1 VFRSVRGRIQ
11 FWLEGVRDAQTG
23 DMEMAM
29 NKLAKQVVGVV
40 LVTAGVGM
48 GVAQN
53 GPDYAKLRADR
64 AQGLTEPYGWF
75 SLVALDYLK
84 PGVTTVGSAK
94 DNSLVLGTAPAH
106 LVTLEQ
112 DGGRVVVQSA
122 APSVTVAGQPVAGT
136 THPEVPKGERDKDA
150 IASGTL
156 KMWAIDRGGKRYL
169 RVKDSNAPA
178 LKNFHGLNW
187 YGVDGH
193 YRVEAKW
200 VPYTTPHTI
209 NVLNKIGQ
217 MTPTPVPGYV
227 EFQLNGKKE
236 TLVPM
241 EADEKRLFFVFRD
254 PTAAVTTYGG
264 GRFLYTAPPSNGV
277 DKAGTVTLDFNQAVN
292 PPCAYSPYA
301 TCPLATKENRLPVA
315 VNAGEKIYDKGIE

>member
-1 VFRSVRGRIQ
+1 MTNLR
-11 FWLEGVRDAQTG
+11 LA
-23 DMEMAM
+23 MA
-29 NKLAKQVVGVV
+29 GVV
-40 LVTAGVGM
+40 LAGVGVSAA
-48 GVAQN
+48 VAQSA
-53 GPDYAKLRADR
+53 PDYVKIRADR
-64 AQGLTEPYGWF
+64 AQGLTQPYGWF

-94 DNSLVLGTAPAH
+94 DNSLVLGEAPAH
-106 LVTLEQ
+106 LVALEQ
-112 DGGRVVVQSA
+112 DGGKVVVQSA
-122 APSVTVAGQPVAGT
+122 APTVTLGGQPVAAA
-136 THPEVPKGERDKDA
+136 HPEVKAGERDGDA

-156 KMWAIDRGGKRYL
+156 RMWAISRGGKRYL

-227 EFQLNGKKE
+227 EFVLNGKTE

-254 PTAAVTTYGG
+254 PTAAVATYGG
-264 GRFLYTAPPSNGV
+264 GRFLYTDGPSNGV
-277 DKAGTVTLDFNQAVN
+277 DKPGTVTIDFNQAVN